1 MLLVI
6 IVLSDVYII
15 YYFILCSYRL
25 EIYGRKYQWLIM
37 GTYNLEWWTLGDPEN
52 NCTAQDLERAL
63 EQTILTDLLP
73 LATSGEITV
82 SGIVST

>member
-1 MLLVI
+1 
-6 IVLSDVYII
+6 
-15 YYFILCSYRL
+15 
-25 EIYGRKYQWLIM
+25 M

-82 SGIVST
+82 SGIVSTQLNRINR